1 MLAPALHPFRR
12 YCPSVALDFIPCCAK
27 HFAAASGRQNRERKR
42 SRGRAL
48 LIAKFGHE
56 DADSIVWQRSKV
68 LDTFNLGAR
77 RKQLIEMATP
87 SCGIV
92 ALSKAVHFRPG
103 QHRFEASPNATRRL
117 W

>member
-1 MLAPALHPFRR
+1 MLAPALHPLRR
-12 YCPSVALDFIPCCAK
+12 YCPSMALDFIPSCAK
-27 HFAAASGRQNRERKR
+27 HSAATGGRQNRELER

-48 LIAKFGHE
+48 LIAKLGHE
-56 DADSIVWQRSKV
+56 DADSIVRQRGEMF
-68 LDTFNLGAR
+68 DTFNLGAG

-92 ALSKAVHFRPG
+92 AISKAAHLGPR
-103 QHRFEASPNATRRL
+103 QHGLDTSANAARRL